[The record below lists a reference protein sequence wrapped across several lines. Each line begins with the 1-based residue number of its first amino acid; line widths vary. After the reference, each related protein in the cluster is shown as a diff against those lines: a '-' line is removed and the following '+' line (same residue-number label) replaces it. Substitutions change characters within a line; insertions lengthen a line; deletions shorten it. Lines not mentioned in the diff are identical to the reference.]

1 MERRIGSRGQVDFP
15 VSAIVDGFK
24 HSCRAVD
31 LSPTG
36 MVVERSKS
44 LVGRTLHMLNALEL
58 ELEGQRP
65 IRMRARTVWSQDRY
79 QAVRFVV
86 MHDVD
91 RLAIAEHLDR
101 MVQRRESLH

>member
-15 VSAIVDGFK
+15 VSALVDGFR
-24 HSCRAVD
+24 HNCRAVD

-36 MVVERSKS
+36 MLLERTKS
-44 LVGRTLHMLNALEL
+44 LAGRTLHLLNALEL
-58 ELEGQRP
+58 QLEGERP
-65 IRMRARTVWSQDRY
+65 IRMRARTVWSQDRL

-91 RLAIAEHLDR
+91 RLEIAEHLDR
-101 MVQRRESLH
+101 MAKRREQLH